1 MSFCIELFCVVTLQY
16 QILVRI
22 AIAYFII
29 EKKKAA
35 PQPWQAIAQR
45 FCSIR
50 ICGDDKMVNI
60 TDVKQ
65 ILQFAIDAEI
75 KVFLDGGWGVDA
87 LLGYQSRAHNDID
100 IFVEKNDYQNFIEI
114 MKANGFYE
122 IKMEYTTLNHTVWED
137 LKNRIIDLHCFEY
150 TDEGE
155 ILYDGDCFPVE
166 TFSGKGRIEEIEVSC
181 IEPYSQVMFH
191 LGYEFDENDA
201 HDVKLLCETL
211 HIEIPNEYR

>member
-1 MSFCIELFCVVTLQY
+1 
-16 QILVRI
+16 
-22 AIAYFII
+22 
-29 EKKKAA
+29 
-35 PQPWQAIAQR
+35 
-45 FCSIR
+45 
-50 ICGDDKMVNI
+50 MVNI

-150 TDEGE
+150 GR
-155 ILYDGDCFPVE
+155 VE
-166 TFSGKGRIEEIEVSC
+166 ELVLWNAANFGTK
-181 IEPYSQVMFH
+181 
-191 LGYEFDENDA
+191 
-201 HDVKLLCETL
+201 VKFFMMG
-211 HIEIPNEYR
+211 IVFR

>member
-1 MSFCIELFCVVTLQY
+1 
-16 QILVRI
+16 
-22 AIAYFII
+22 
-29 EKKKAA
+29 
-35 PQPWQAIAQR
+35 
-45 FCSIR
+45 
-50 ICGDDKMVNI
+50 MVNI

-150 TDEGE
+150 TVEGE

-211 HIEIPNEYR
+211 HIEIPNEYCYLQITVCRGVLILPYKNGYLSTVCCDIALKKSLNRSSDFSFYIFASCL